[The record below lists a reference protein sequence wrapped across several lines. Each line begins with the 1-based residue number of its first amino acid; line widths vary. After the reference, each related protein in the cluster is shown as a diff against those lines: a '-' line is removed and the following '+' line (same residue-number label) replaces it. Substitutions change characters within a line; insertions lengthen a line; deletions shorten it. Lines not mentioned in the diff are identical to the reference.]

1 MGNKQQ
7 TPNNAQRHA
16 APHRNFQSEGQAEH
30 QTQHT
35 LSLQLLF
42 LASSWGLAWG
52 GFLGV
57 PFPAQG
63 LHPRQGLMVSS
74 LAEVQEF
81 VLVPL
86 HSEPSHAAQEIDALY
101 DVYTD
106 VINKW
111 GTNVSSIGQLGS
123 SPGQPGGQ
131 VGGICPTRSLSYP
144 SEEVPP
150 QQSPGRELLEAFLP
164 LLGAC
169 PCTLSHLRGLCSH
182 PLRF

>member
-1 MGNKQQ
+1 MGKKQQ

-16 APHRNFQSEGQAEH
+16 APHWNFQSEGQAKH

-52 GFLGV
+52 GFLGF

-63 LHPRQGLMVSS
+63 LHPSQGLMFSCP
-74 LAEVQEF
+74 AEVHEF

-111 GTNVSSIGQLGS
+111 GIKVSSAGELGS

-131 VGGICPTRSLSYP
+131 VG
-144 SEEVPP
+144 
-150 QQSPGRELLEAFLP
+150 
-164 LLGAC
+164 
-169 PCTLSHLRGLCSH
+169 
-182 PLRF
+182 